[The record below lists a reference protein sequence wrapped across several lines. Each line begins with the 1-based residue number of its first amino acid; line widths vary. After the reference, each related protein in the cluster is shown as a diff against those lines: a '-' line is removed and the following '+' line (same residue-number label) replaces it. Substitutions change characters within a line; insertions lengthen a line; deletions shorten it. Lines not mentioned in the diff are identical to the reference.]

1 LPPEILAFGQSVID
15 LEAQALTALSGG
27 LDMAFVGAVEAILA
41 TKGRVV
47 VSGMGKSG
55 HVGRKIAATLA
66 STGTPATFV
75 HPGEAAHGDLGML
88 AAGDIALLIS
98 NSGETSELYTLIRHC
113 KSLGTAI
120 IAVSSGKT
128 SFLVRSADYPLVLPD
143 MPEAC
148 PVGIAPTTS
157 TTMTL
162 ALGDALAMAV
172 MRLRGFGRDEF
183 RALHPG
189 GKIDL
194 SLAPVGDLMHGGSML
209 PLVQLGTPMRDV
221 ILEMTAK
228 SFGIAG
234 VVDEAGELVGTISD
248 GDLRRKFEKV
258 SDALAS
264 DLMSAEPRVVLRDVL
279 ASDAL
284 AFLTAEKI
292 TALFV
297 VEGEGTRVPVGIV
310 HIHDFLRLG
319 LSGA

>member
-15 LEAQALTALSGG
+15 LEARALTELSRG
-27 LDMAFVGAVEAILA
+27 LNMSFVGAVKAILA
-41 TKGRVV
+41 TNGRVV

-66 STGTPATFV
+66 STGTPAAFV

-88 AAGDIALLIS
+88 TCGDIAVLIS
-98 NSGETSELYTLIRHC
+98 NSGETSELFTLIRHC

-120 IAVSSGKT
+120 IAISSGKT
-128 SFLVRSADYPLVLPD
+128 SFLVRCADHPLVLPD
-143 MPEAC
+143 LPEAC

-172 MRLRGFGRDEF
+172 MRARGFGREDF

-189 GKIDL
+189 GKIGL
-194 SLAPVGDLMHGGSML
+194 SLTPVGDLMHGGPMM
-209 PLVQLGTPMRDV
+209 PLVLLQTPMREV

-228 SFGIAG
+228 SLGIAG
-234 VVDEAGELVGTISD
+234 VLDDSGRLAGTISD
-248 GDLRRKFEKV
+248 GDLRRNFERV
-258 SDALAS
+258 SDASAA
-264 DLMSAEPRVVLRDVL
+264 DLMSAEPRVVLRSVL

-284 AFLTAEKI
+284 AFLTAEQI

-297 VEGEGTRVPVGIV
+297 VENEDQRIPVGIV
-310 HIHDFLRLG
+310 HIHDFLRMG
-319 LSGA
+319 LTGA